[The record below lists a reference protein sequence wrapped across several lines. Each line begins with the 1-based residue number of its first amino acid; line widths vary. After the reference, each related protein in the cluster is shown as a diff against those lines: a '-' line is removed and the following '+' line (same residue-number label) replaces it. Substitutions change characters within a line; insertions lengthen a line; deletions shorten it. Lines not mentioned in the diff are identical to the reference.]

1 MAAADFF
8 LTVALC
14 FTNAAFLAAAAFF
27 LAAFGD
33 YAGFSPRPVKAFPES
48 PRDRFSGRS
57 PTHRAFRLS
66 LSEKIPRLTG
76 RLSHRGRSRPI
87 GNLNLALENL
97 DRNVQSLEE
106 RLSGVAS
113 SGAGWHQNFLR
124 GTDTRSSHGRD
135 FVGDGHIADDLDVL
149 VGEHE
154 AIVSNDA
161 RNEGLEV
168 AVLLGVLADE
178 HVDHGRQ

>member
-1 MAAADFF
+1 M
-8 LTVALC
+8 LPSSWLRSEI
-14 FTNAAFLAAAAFF
+14 L
-27 LAAFGD
+27 
-33 YAGFSPRPVKAFPES
+33 PVSLLDQFEPFPDLRAIVFQEDHQ
-48 PRDRFSGRS
+48 RM
-57 PTHRAFRLS
+57 HRAF
-66 LSEKIPRLTG
+66 RLTG
-76 RLSHRGRSRPI
+76 RLSRRGRSRPI